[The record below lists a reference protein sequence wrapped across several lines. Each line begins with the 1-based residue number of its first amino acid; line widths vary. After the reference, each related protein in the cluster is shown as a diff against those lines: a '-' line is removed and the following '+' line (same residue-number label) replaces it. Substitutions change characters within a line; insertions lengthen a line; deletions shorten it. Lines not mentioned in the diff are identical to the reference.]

1 MDIQKPNPECWRRIA
16 GYLVV
21 AVLFLSIGF
30 SSGVVIGHGVLAA
43 QDPANSVVS
52 GSTDSFNLVNQAR
65 NLIQKNYVEQ
75 SGLKPNQLT
84 YGAIN
89 GMVDSLGDTGH
100 SRFLDPAM
108 MKAEQNFTQGTFE
121 GIGAEVQ
128 MKDGNVVIVSPIDGS
143 PAQAAGV
150 KPGDIIVAINGK
162 DITGQSLREVVSQ
175 VLGPA
180 GTKVQLSLKDPSSGQ
195 VRKVTITRAHIQI
208 HNVTW
213 HMLPGTTIAHLRIA
227 AFSNGVTNELKK
239 TIQEIKQAGAT
250 GLVLDLRNN
259 PGGLF
264 DEAVGVTSQ
273 FLKDGNV
280 MEIKNAA
287 GEIKPIPVR
296 PEGLATDIPMVVL
309 INHGTG
315 SSAEIVSGA
324 LQDASRAKLVGETT
338 FGTGTVLSQFDLQ
351 DGSALLLATEEWLTP
366 KGRVIWHQGISP
378 DVTMALLA
386 NASPLFPEQEQT
398 LTADQLKASGDT
410 QLLRALELLQ
420 SGMQQTN

>member
-1 MDIQKPNPECWRRIA
+1 
-16 GYLVV
+16 
-21 AVLFLSIGF
+21 
-30 SSGVVIGHGVLAA
+30 
-43 QDPANSVVS
+43 
-52 GSTDSFNLVNQAR
+52 
-65 NLIQKNYVEQ
+65 
-75 SGLKPNQLT
+75 
-84 YGAIN
+84 
-89 GMVDSLGDTGH
+89 
-100 SRFLDPAM
+100 
-108 MKAEQNFTQGTFE
+108 
-121 GIGAEVQ
+121 
-128 MKDGNVVIVSPIDGS
+128 
-143 PAQAAGV
+143 
-150 KPGDIIVAINGK
+150 
-162 DITGQSLREVVSQ
+162 
-175 VLGPA
+175 
-180 GTKVQLSLKDPSSGQ
+180 
-195 VRKVTITRAHIQI
+195 
-208 HNVTW
+208 
-213 HMLPGTTIAHLRIA
+213 MLPGTAIAHLRIA
-227 AFSNGVTNELKK
+227 AFSNGVTDELKK

-250 GLVLDLRNN
+250 GLVLDLRND

-264 DEAVGVTSQ
+264 EEAVGVTSQ

-287 GEIKPIPVR
+287 GEINPIPVR

-386 NASPLFPEQEQT
+386 NARPLFPEQEQT
-398 LTADQLKASGDT
+398 LTADQLKASGDI

-420 SGMQQTN
+420 LGMQQTN